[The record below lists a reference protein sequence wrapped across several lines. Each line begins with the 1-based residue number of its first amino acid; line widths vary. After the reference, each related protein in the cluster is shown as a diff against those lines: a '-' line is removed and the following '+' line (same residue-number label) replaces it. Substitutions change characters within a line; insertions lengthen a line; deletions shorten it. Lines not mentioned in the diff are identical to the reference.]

1 MAATIPVRDS
11 AAFNPSPIISACPLA
26 FPTPL
31 LPLWKPVLETPCAF
45 APSHFL
51 QAAENMLRN
60 PNLTSTCLYR
70 AEIYYDSDQD
80 ATSFADLPALGG
92 GGGANPTANGGRGL
106 VAHLRRDVQP
116 RGFEC
121 VPPGWSLNRAVV
133 RNLVPRNPS
142 LDPFLVQTVLFARR
156 RTDRRDESLVIHV
169 PHVDKEDDVPFYHP
183 RVSAAVLLHSCPSAG
198 PDDPAPASAAR
209 PPGTLSVLY
218 RLFAPAMSEDLPAR
232 LQRTA
237 LNLLR
242 ITHKHSTG
250 RATGYQ
256 KRVHHDAVIPQARF
270 QDTYSRLKARYA
282 RILMDAWAEVTDP
295 AKHVFEDLGIAAFL
309 IELWR
314 DMYGDGAASGGRWR
328 LGRGMARLKKPGG
341 GGKTRFPGF
350 VDIGCGNGV
359 LVFLLLSEG
368 YDGRGFDARKRKSW
382 SVFPESVQER
392 LQEMQLVPEILARHA
407 EDEVKALRADSK
419 LRREGGIHNGLF
431 PEGTFIISNHAD
443 QLTPWTPLIAYMSN
457 CPFIAIPCCS
467 HSLSG
472 KVQRFYDMPPSSQSS
487 ASTSSTDTVDRA
499 SSSTE
504 ETGSELPPKKTSDT
518 AGSLSPET
526 ESVTPPTP
534 PRSSGPGPATGV
546 LAPRPKNQPSA
557 YAGFTAHVMR
567 LAERVGYAV
576 ESEHLRIPST
586 RNLCVIGRGF
596 SDADGASSFGKK
608 RRDKDGDSDRD
619 ESEDDRLQAVEEL
632 VEEEVG
638 DLDGAAR
645 DWVKAVIGLTSAGV
659 GRH

>member
-1 MAATIPVRDS
+1 MAATIPVRSGGDRKPTAGNS
-11 AAFNPSPIISACPLA
+11 APPYAFDPSPITTCPLA
-26 FPTPL
+26 FPAPL
-31 LPLWKPVLETPCAF
+31 QPLWKPVLQTPCDF
-45 APSHFL
+45 APSHLL
-51 QAAENMLRN
+51 QAVENMLRN

-70 AEIYYDSDQD
+70 AEIFYDSDQD

-92 GGGANPTANGGRGL
+92 GL

-116 RGFEC
+116 RGFQC
-121 VPPGWSLNRAVV
+121 VPQGWSLNRAVV

-142 LDPFLVQTVLFARR
+142 LDPFLVQTVLFAGRKSDGR
-156 RTDRRDESLVIHV
+156 NESLIVYV
-169 PHVDKEDDVPFYHP
+169 PHVDKEDDVPYYHP
-183 RVSAAVLLHSCPSAG
+183 RVSAVAVLHSCSASDL
-198 PDDPAPASAAR
+198 DDPASPAAAR
-209 PPGTLSVLY
+209 PPGTLGLLY
-218 RLFAPAMSEDLPAR
+218 RFFSPAAAMSEDMPRR

-250 RATGYQ
+250 RATGYE

-270 QDTYSRLKARYA
+270 QDTYTRLKARYA
-282 RILMDAWAEVTDP
+282 RTLMDAWAEVTDP

-314 DMYGDGAASGGRWR
+314 DMYGDGAGGSRSR
-328 LGRGMARLKKPGG
+328 LGRGVARLRKYSGAKS
-341 GGKTRFPGF
+341 RFPGF

-382 SVFPESVQER
+382 SVFPESVQGR

-407 EDEVKALRADSK
+407 VDEVDALRGDSK
-419 LRREGGIHNGLF
+419 RRKEGGIHNGLF

-443 QLTPWTPLIAYMSN
+443 QLTPWTPLLAYISN

-467 HSLSG
+467 HGLSG
-472 KVQRFYDMPPSSQSS
+472 KLQRFYDAPPSMQS
-487 ASTSSTDTVDRA
+487 ASNSSSTDTVDGSPA
-499 SSSTE
+499 NAD
-504 ETGSELPPKKTSDT
+504 TGSESSRKTSDT
-518 AGSLSPET
+518 AGSLET
-526 ESVTPPTP
+526 ESVKPPTP
-534 PRSSGPGPATGV
+534 AHPPGPGPATGI

-557 YAGFTAHVMR
+557 YAGFAAHVMR

-576 ESEHLRIPST
+576 ESEMLRIPST

-596 SDADGASSFGKK
+596 LDTGGASSFGKK
-608 RRDKDGDSDRD
+608 RSDKESDGDESDG
-619 ESEDDRLQAVEEL
+619 ERLQAVEEL

-638 DLDGAAR
+638 DLDKAAS
-645 DWVKAVIGLTSAGV
+645 DWVREVRGLSTAGV
-659 GRH
+659 KGH

>member
-1 MAATIPVRDS
+1 MAATIPVRSGGDQKP
-11 AAFNPSPIISACPLA
+11 AAEHPAPSYAFDPSPISTCPLA
-26 FPTPL
+26 FPAL
-31 LPLWKPVLETPCAF
+31 LQPLWKPVLQAPCAF
-45 APSHFL
+45 ATSHLL
-51 QAAENMLRN
+51 QAVENMLRN
-60 PNLTSTCLYR
+60 PNVTSSSLFR
-70 AEIYYDSDQD
+70 AEIYYDSDQN
-80 ATSFADLPALGG
+80 AASLADLSALGG
-92 GGGANPTANGGRGL
+92 GL
-106 VAHLRRDVQP
+106 VAHLRRDVRP

-121 VPPGWSLNRAVV
+121 VPQGWSLSRAVV

-142 LDPFLVQTVLFARR
+142 LDPFLVQTVLFAGRKSNG
-156 RTDRRDESLVIHV
+156 RDESLVVYV

-183 RVSAAVLLHSCPSAG
+183 RVSAVAVLHSCSA
-198 PDDPAPASAAR
+198 DDLLDPASPAAAR
-209 PPGTLSVLY
+209 PPGTLSLLY
-218 RLFAPAMSEDLPAR
+218 RLFSPAAMSEDLPNR

-242 ITHKHSTG
+242 VTHKHSTG
-250 RATGYQ
+250 HATGYQ

-282 RILMDAWAEVTDP
+282 RALMDAWAEVTDP

-314 DMYGDGAASGGRWR
+314 DMYGDAAGGGRSR
-328 LGRGMARLKKPGG
+328 LGRGVARLRKCG
-341 GGKTRFPGF
+341 GGKSKFPGF

-368 YDGRGFDARKRKSW
+368 FDGRGFDARKRKSW

-407 EDEVKALRADSK
+407 ADEVDALRGETS
-419 LRREGGIHNGLF
+419 RRKEGGIHNGLF

-443 QLTPWTPLIAYMSN
+443 QLTPWTPLLAYMSN

-467 HSLSG
+467 HGLSG
-472 KVQRFYDMPPSSQSS
+472 KLQRFYDKPSSMQSL
-487 ASTSSTDTVDRA
+487 ASNSSSTDTMDG
-499 SSSTE
+499 SSSHTD
-504 ETGSELPPKKTSDT
+504 TGSELSRKTSDT
-518 AGSLSPET
+518 AGSLET
-526 ESVTPPTP
+526 DSKPPTSP
-534 PRSSGPGPATGV
+534 CSSGPGPATGV

-557 YAGFTAHVMR
+557 YAGFAAHVMR

-576 ESEHLRIPST
+576 ESEMLRIPST

-596 SDADGASSFGKK
+596 LDADGASGFGKK
-608 RRDKDGDSDRD
+608 RSGKESDGDESDG
-619 ESEDDRLQAVEEL
+619 DRLQTVEGL

-638 DLDGAAR
+638 DLDEAAR
-645 DWVKAVIGLTSAGV
+645 NWIKEIRGLSTAGLK
-659 GRH
+659 GH